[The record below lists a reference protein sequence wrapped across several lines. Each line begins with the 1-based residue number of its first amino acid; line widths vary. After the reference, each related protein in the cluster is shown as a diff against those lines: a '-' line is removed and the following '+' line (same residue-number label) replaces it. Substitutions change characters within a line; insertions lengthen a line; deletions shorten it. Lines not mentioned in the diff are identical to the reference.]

1 MLLLLALPLLLTTL
15 AEAGCP
21 DQLAMRSS
29 SVNSS
34 FNPQQLTGF
43 WYEQAFAD
51 IAQVHPAV
59 QPAVQPA
66 EHEWRCQVGASC
78 PTLNS
83 TKAADDVVTM
93 DLAVQYGRLPFT
105 ITELYTPKGER

>member
-21 DQLAMRSS
+21 DLLAMRSS

-51 IAQVHPAV
+51 VAQVRAAV
-59 QPAVQPA
+59 QCRA
-66 EHEWRCQVGASC
+66 
-78 PTLNS
+78 
-83 TKAADDVVTM
+83 
-93 DLAVQYGRLPFT
+93 
-105 ITELYTPKGER
+105 